1 MNPRTK
7 WIAAVAIVAVT
18 LGAPAHAGRPCVAK
32 RPSTQAVERGLT
44 LAQRTMVA
52 LDASGAQVVVL
63 ARAGQD
69 LTRYGLHYS
78 HVAFAY
84 KQPDANGGSVWRVVH
99 KLNSCGTASSDIY
112 RQGLG
117 EFFLDDPW
125 RFEAAWVVPTS
136 EVQGKLLP
144 FLKDDRRVASLHHK
158 QYSVVAYVWSRKY
171 QQSNQWLIESMAAA
185 IEPGVTSRDRAQAW
199 LQFKGYQPST
209 LNLGPLERLGGRMG
223 SANVAFDDHPDVKRF
238 TNRIETVTAD
248 SVFTWLQRSGLGGA
262 PATLRLP

>member
-18 LGAPAHAGRPCVAK
+18 VGAPAHAGRPCVAK
-32 RPSTQAVERGLT
+32 KPSTQAVERGLT
-44 LAQRTMVA
+44 LAQRTMTA

-69 LTRYGLHYS
+69 LTKYRLHYS

-84 KQPDANGGSVWRVVH
+84 KQPDASGGSVWRVVH
-99 KLNSCGTASSDIY
+99 KLNNCGTASSDVY

-125 RFEAAWVVPTS
+125 RFEAAWVVLKP
-136 EVQGKLLP
+136 EVQEKLLP
-144 FLKDDRRVASLHHK
+144 VLRDDRRVTALHHK
-158 QYSVVAYVWSRKY
+158 PYSVVAYVWSQKY
-171 QQSNQWLIESMAAA
+171 QQSNQWLIESMAMAL
-185 IEPGVTSRDRAQAW
+185 EPGVSSRDRAQAW
-199 LQFKGYQPST
+199 LQFKGYEPTT
-209 LNLGPLERLGGRMG
+209 LNLGPLERLGGRIG
-223 SANVAFDDHPDVKRF
+223 SANVAFDDHPDAKRF

-248 SVFTWLQRSGLGGA
+248 SVLQWLRRSGLGSS
-262 PATLRLP
+262 PVTLRLP